1 MFIVLFGMQWFF
13 GQWLDA
19 HHIKIIF
26 AIPGIV
32 LATTF
37 VTFPFVAR
45 ELIPV
50 MQATGTEQEQ
60 AALTLGASGW
70 KTFWHVTLPSV
81 KWGLIYG
88 IILCNARAMGE
99 FGGVA
104 AVNNVSFSVNE
115 GELMALLGPSG
126 GGKTTV
132 LRMIAGLE
140 MPTGGDVFIRG
151 QRVNDLSVRERNIG
165 FVFQNY
171 ALFKNM
177 NVFKNIAFG
186 LKIKKWKRADISSRI
201 EELLN
206 LFGLQG
212 LEKRYPHQLSG
223 GQRQR
228 VAIARALAPKPS
240 VLLLDEPFGAVDA
253 KIRQELREWLVT
265 LHHDLNVTTVFV
277 THDQEEA
284 MEVSN
289 RIVIFSRGRLEQV
302 GSPREVY
309 NEPANEFV
317 ARFIGVMNVLEPE
330 VRDGI
335 ARIGELEFPA
345 YGLHNGQK
353 MRIGFRPYAVQIS
366 ADLTQYRYHAVLR
379 RTFFLGVLLR
389 VELELPS
396 GLCIRARMTKE
407 EYAQHCLEDGKEVS
421 FQIRQYRL
429 LAGQAEKQ
437 PLD

>member
-1 MFIVLFGMQWFF
+1 MSIELKNVSKHFG
-13 GQWLDA
+13 DV
-19 HHIKIIF
+19 
-26 AIPGIV
+26 P
-32 LATTF
+32 
-37 VTFPFVAR
+37 
-45 ELIPV
+45 
-50 MQATGTEQEQ
+50 
-60 AALTLGASGW
+60 
-70 KTFWHVTLPSV
+70 
-81 KWGLIYG
+81 
-88 IILCNARAMGE
+88 
-99 FGGVA
+99 
-104 AVNNVSFSVNE
+104 AVNNVNISVKE

-140 MPTGGDVFIRG
+140 VPTEGDIFIRG
-151 QRVNDLSVRERNIG
+151 RRVNDLSVQQRNIG

-186 LKIKKWKRADISSRI
+186 LKIKKWKRADIRGRI

-206 LFGLQG
+206 LFGLEG

-289 RIVIFSRGRLEQV
+289 RIVIFSRGVLEQV
-302 GSPREVY
+302 GPPREVY
-309 NEPANEFV
+309 DQPANEFV
-317 ARFIGVMNVLEPE
+317 ARFIGVMNILEPE
-330 VRDGI
+330 DRKSV
-335 ARIGELEFPA
+335 
-345 YGLHNGQK
+345 
-353 MRIGFRPYAVQIS
+353 V
-366 ADLTQYRYHAVLR
+366 
-379 RTFFLGVLLR
+379 
-389 VELELPS
+389 
-396 GLCIRARMTKE
+396 
-407 EYAQHCLEDGKEVS
+407 
-421 FQIRQYRL
+421 
-429 LAGQAEKQ
+429 
-437 PLD
+437 